1 MGKEQIHELN
11 TDIRQYLLTKL
22 VCVFVPQLITWAWPT
37 QMISPTSWIYQMLNR
52 WTLHYSEIVSEDKA
66 LDDLSLMHSFPL
78 CVLSDQI
85 IPQVISCN
93 VLSVPQVRWF
103 YEYCVCECISC
114 LGVCVLVVSAQF
126 HNFFSFI
133 VFTQM
138 TRLVLPGMVE
148 RYWDKQWIWEHVLMS
163 EGTTLW
169 ILFLSFLPQTD
180 GLDHQYLLWSGLP
193 STAPVGPLF
202 CHQGTLSLF
211 MHMWRCYNTYL
222 PVGLFCDILFRIY
235 FRFLFRASPGVWM
248 LSTSQRE
255 SMFR

>member
-103 YEYCVCECISC
+103 YEYCVYECISC

-126 HNFFSFI
+126 HNFFFLYCLYSDDKTGSSRHGWKVLGQTVDMRTCADEWGNDFMDFVSVISSPDGRAWSSISPLEWASVHSPCWPFI
-133 VFTQM
+133 LPPRYIVIIYAHVT
-138 TRLVLPGMVE
+138 VL
-148 RYWDKQWIWEHVLMS
+148 
-163 EGTTLW
+163 
-169 ILFLSFLPQTD
+169 
-180 GLDHQYLLWSGLP
+180 
-193 STAPVGPLF
+193 
-202 CHQGTLSLF
+202 
-211 MHMWRCYNTYL
+211 
-222 PVGLFCDILFRIY
+222 
-235 FRFLFRASPGVWM
+235 
-248 LSTSQRE
+248 
-255 SMFR
+255 